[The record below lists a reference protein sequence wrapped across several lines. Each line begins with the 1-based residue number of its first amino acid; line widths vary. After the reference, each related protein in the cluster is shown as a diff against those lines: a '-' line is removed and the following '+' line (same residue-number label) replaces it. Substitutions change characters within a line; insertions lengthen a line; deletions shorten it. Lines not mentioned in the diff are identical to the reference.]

1 MPCSYTTIY
10 AHSTHYTHKQG
21 LEDSL
26 ARFVQGE
33 RISDFEWNEGQ
44 TRVNITK
51 RQCVASLSNTIFL
64 HLKRFELNYHSFQ
77 REKVNDYFP
86 FPTLL
91 GTCTP
96 LILYILYCIL
106 YYTILNYSVLFL
118 LYHTR

>member
-1 MPCSYTTIY
+1 M
-10 AHSTHYTHKQG
+10 
-21 LEDSL
+21 

-51 RQCVASLSNTIFL
+51 RQCVASLSDTIFL

-91 GTCTP
+91 GTYTHYAP
-96 LILYILYCIL
+96 YTAPADTYYIP
-106 YYTILNYSVLFL
+106 YTTL
-118 LYHTR
+118 